1 MKTIYYSVSSGIQL
15 IMAYF
20 IKKLWH
26 PDEKFVILMNE
37 ISQEMRK
44 ERFDFTAL
52 HNIFDEIVWEKDL
65 TIDEKNTF
73 SQRFH
78 PTDCFYLSSF
88 GQPFACR
95 LLHEFPDSGE
105 KILSYEGIDFYWIT
119 RFSIHF
125 SYLDLCNKVDKILVL
140 DKEMFAET
148 KYLEKVTEIPI
159 REWLVSNNAF
169 INVCRELNKIFK
181 YSSNEEFNMPSIV
194 YFDRSSYLYIGADRE
209 LSLINCLTSCLK
221 DTDYAIK
228 CHPKDAFGNKFH
240 NIKANV
246 LSNGSIPWE
255 LIRLNQ
261 LVNGKISNN
270 FTYIGYV
277 SSALYHD
284 SSFWGIEGYTVIVI
298 EKVANKYVG
307 QLRDDFDSD
316 IIFDVYKRFAEKYKN
331 VKVMQVN
338 SFYEMEKIIKG
349 EIAINKE
356 PQWSVI
362 QNNTYCYYKKTQNL
376 ELGITRELL
385 VRQNTD
391 KINYR
396 CIGNKNIIS
405 VTKHFISEIPQF
417 VHNEEQ
423 YDVTVIC
430 EHYLLS
436 QTNEPII
443 FGYGI
448 YFEYTFY
455 RDLWEKLQKA
465 EEIYIWGITESAEP
479 AYQTIAKNDLLPKLK
494 GFIDSFKYGM
504 HKNYPI
510 SKFNELEKQ
519 KGRVIVICAILAK
532 MEIEKLLIARG
543 FKKEEDYYYGN

>member
-1 MKTIYYSVSSGIQL
+1 MKTIYYSVSSGLQL

-20 IKKLWH
+20 VRKLRH
-26 PDEKFVILMNE
+26 SDEKFVILMNE
-37 ISQEMRK
+37 HSSEMRK

-52 HNIFDEIVWEKDL
+52 YNIFNEIIWEIDL

-73 SQRFH
+73 SQRFCS
-78 PTDCFYLSSF
+78 TDCFYLSSF
-88 GQPFACR
+88 GHPFACR
-95 LLHEFPDSGE
+95 LLNEFPASGE

-119 RFSIHF
+119 RFSI
-125 SYLDLCNKVDKILVL
+125 YLQCLDICNKVDKILVL

-148 KYLEKVTEIPI
+148 KYIEKVIEIPI
-159 REWLVSNNAF
+159 RQWLVSNNAF
-169 INVCRELNKIFK
+169 IDCCYELNKIFK
-181 YSSNEEFNMPSIV
+181 YKSNEEFNIPSIV
-194 YFDRSSYLYIGADRE
+194 YFDRSSAFYIGLERE
-209 LSLINCLTSCLK
+209 LSLINCLDSCLK
-221 DTDYAIK
+221 GTDFAIK
-228 CHPKDAFGNKFH
+228 CHPKDAFGKKFH
-240 NIKANV
+240 NIKTNILA
-246 LSNGSIPWE
+246 NGSIPWE

-261 LVNGKISNN
+261 LISGKISNN
-270 FTYIGYV
+270 FTYMGYV

-284 SSFWGIEGYTVIVI
+284 SSFWGIEGYTVIVL

-316 IIFDVYKRFAEKYKN
+316 IIFDVYKRFAEKYKG
-331 VKVMQVN
+331 VKVVQVS
-338 SFYEMEKIIKG
+338 SFYEMEKVIKG
-349 EIAINKE
+349 KIAINKE
-356 PQWSVI
+356 LQWSVI
-362 QNNTYCYYKKTQNL
+362 QNNSGCYHKKTQNL

-385 VRQNTD
+385 ARSNTD

-396 CIGNKNIIS
+396 CIGNENIAS
-405 VTKHFISEIPQF
+405 VTKHFISEVPQF

-430 EHYLLS
+430 EYYLLS
-436 QTNEPII
+436 QTDEPII

-455 RDLWEKLQKA
+455 RDLWDKLQKA

-479 AYQTIAKNDLLPKLK
+479 AYQTIAKNGLLPKLK
-494 GFIDSFKYGM
+494 GFIDSFKYGV

-519 KGRVIVICAILAK
+519 KGRVIVICAVLAK
-532 MEIEKLLIARG
+532 KEIEKLLIARG
-543 FKKEEDYYYGN
+543 FKKEEDYYFGI